1 MRDRPDRIALG
12 TRGSP
17 LARAQAELA
26 RRALLAARP
35 GTAIDVVIVRTS
47 GDRLRDRPLADI
59 GGKGLFTRELD
70 AALRDG
76 RVDIAVHSL
85 KDVPSRPP
93 DDIALAFPLK
103 RADPRD
109 AWIARDS
116 DGPDTLARSALVG
129 TSSPRRAAQL
139 LRRRPDLRVVPLR
152 GNVGRRLDKV
162 DSGVVDATLLAVAG
176 LQRLGRAGAAR
187 AALEPDVML
196 PAAGQ
201 GTIAVAFRRRDARA
215 RELLAP
221 LEHAPTAA
229 AAAAERAML
238 ARLDGSCRAPI
249 AGLAR
254 AAPGGAIALTGLI
267 ARLDGSE
274 AIALSDRAPAGDAAA
289 LGDALGA
296 RLAERGG
303 PGFLPP

>member
-1 MRDRPDRIALG
+1 MRDRPDRVALG

-26 RRALLAARP
+26 RRALLSAHPAI
-35 GTAIDVVIVRTS
+35 AIDVVVVRTS

-76 RVDIAVHSL
+76 RVDLAVHSL

-93 DDIALAFPLK
+93 DDVALAFPLE

-116 DGPDTLARSALVG
+116 DGPDTLARGALVG

-139 LRRRPDLRVVPLR
+139 LRRRSDLRIVPLR
-152 GNVGRRLDKV
+152 GNVGGRLDKAA
-162 DSGVVDATLLAVAG
+162 SGAVDATLLAVAG

-196 PAAGQ
+196 PAVGQ

-215 RELLAP
+215 RALLAP

-238 ARLDGSCRAPI
+238 ARLGGSCRAPI

-254 AAPGGAIALTGLI
+254 PAPGGAVALTGLI

-274 AIALSDRAPAGDAAA
+274 TIALSDRAPAGDAAA
-289 LGDALGA
+289 LGEALGA